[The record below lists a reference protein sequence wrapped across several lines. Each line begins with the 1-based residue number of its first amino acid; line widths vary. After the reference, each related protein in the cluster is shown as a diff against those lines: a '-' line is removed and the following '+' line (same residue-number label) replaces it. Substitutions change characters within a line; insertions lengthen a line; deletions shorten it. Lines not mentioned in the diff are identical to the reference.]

1 MKLEELLLKSLWRK
15 CQKKIRRKPRRRGK
29 EVQQLFCTDLCSVQQ
44 LKMQAK
50 RGTSTAYFG
59 ASFNLALKQQAKKLL
74 SLMLKLKSKPK
85 LKL

>member
-1 MKLEELLLKSLWRK
+1 MEKVLEEN
-15 CQKKIRRKPRRRGK
+15 QKKKNQKKKKRGT
-29 EVQQLFCTDLCSVQQ
+29 VALCTDLCSVQQ

-50 RGTSTAYFG
+50 RGTGAAYFG